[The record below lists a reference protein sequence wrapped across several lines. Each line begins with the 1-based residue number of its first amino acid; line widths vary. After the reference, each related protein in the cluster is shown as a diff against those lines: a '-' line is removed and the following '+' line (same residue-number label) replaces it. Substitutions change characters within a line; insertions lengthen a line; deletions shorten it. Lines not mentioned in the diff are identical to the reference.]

1 MLNLNTPTVY
11 VKVRP
16 QSGGRGVIFVVFK
29 GEHKSESMEMFREF
43 GQKGQK
49 HIDRYLDK
57 LRSRGYAPVLHTRKP
72 KQKLRQTFGGDN
84 LHGGPIG
91 KGRRSSKKVDDRHT
105 STSDLTIVNS
115 DGAWKPGAS
124 YLVPKNTRG

>member
-16 QSGGRGVIFVVFK
+16 QAGGRGVIFVVFK
-29 GEHKSESMEMFREF
+29 GENKSESMEMFREF

-49 HIDRYLDK
+49 HLDRYLDK

-72 KQKLRQTFGGDN
+72 KQKIRQTF
-84 LHGGPIG
+84 
-91 KGRRSSKKVDDRHT
+91 RFS
-105 STSDLTIVNS
+105 
-115 DGAWKPGAS
+115 PGAS
-124 YLVPKNTRG
+124 EAASGKQKSNRKRAKLVLGGS